1 MAAALSRLA
10 DRVIE
15 VVTGVDAIRHR
26 FAQVQHA
33 AQVEVR
39 SFVTAPFV
47 AVPPGTTRWN
57 RWRSDRA
64 CGSGW

>member
-33 AQVEVR
+33 ARVEVR

-57 RWRSDRA
+57 RRRSDRA